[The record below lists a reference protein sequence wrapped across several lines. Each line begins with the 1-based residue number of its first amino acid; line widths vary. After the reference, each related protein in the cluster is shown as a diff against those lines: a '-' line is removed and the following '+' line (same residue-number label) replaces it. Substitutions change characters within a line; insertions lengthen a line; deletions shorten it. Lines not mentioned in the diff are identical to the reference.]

1 MAPARVIQLW
11 HKGREGVFLCSREF
25 MNSLDE
31 SSMEEIKQ
39 AIRETPGMAEYFDVG
54 DKYIRTRDKR
64 ISFAFAGLRYNLD
77 SIKSKARILGNW
89 TDEAEGVS
97 EMAWAK
103 LIPTIRDLDAENWI
117 SYNPES
123 PESATHKRFVEDPDP
138 GCIVTT
144 MNWRDNPWW
153 EQSGLE
159 RQRQIDKIKRPDTYD
174 HVWEGEF
181 LTLTEAQIFSGC
193 YDVAEFEVGDDWEGP
208 YDGLDFGFSQDPLAG
223 VRCYVYDETLYVRH
237 EAVQK
242 RLDLDKTANFLERNI
257 PGFSKGRVKADSSR
271 PESIS
276 YLKKQG
282 MGYISGAKKWKGS
295 IEDGI
300 EFIKSFR
307 KVIIH
312 PDCPHTARE
321 FRLYSHKVDQRT
333 GEILPRI
340 IDANNHCIDAIR
352 YALVSLILGR
362 NARGLLLKSRHRA

>member
-1 MAPARVIQLW
+1 
-11 HKGREGVFLCSREF
+11 

-39 AIRETPGMAEYFDVG
+39 AIRETEGMAAYFDIG
-54 DKYIRTRDKR
+54 DKYIRTKDKR

-77 SIKSKARILGNW
+77 SLKSKARILGNW

-97 EMAWAK
+97 EVAWRK
-103 LIPTIRDLDAENWI
+103 LIPTIRDLDAENWL

-123 PESATHKRFVEDPDP
+123 PESATHKRFVEDPAP

-159 RQRQIDKIKRPDTYD
+159 RQRLEDQAKRPDIYD

-181 LTLTEAQIFSGC
+181 LTLTEAQIFSG
-193 YDVAEFEVGDDWEGP
+193 YFDVAEFEPGEDWEGP
-208 YDGLDFGFSQDPLAG
+208 YDGVDFGFSQDPLAA
-223 VRCYVYDETLYVRH
+223 VRCYVHDDILHVRH
-237 EAVQK
+237 EAVK
-242 RLDLDKTANFLERNI
+242 KKLDLVDTPRFIERNI
-257 PGFSKGRVKADSSR
+257 PGFSKGRVKGDQAR

-276 YLKKQG
+276 HLRKHG
-282 MGYISGAKKWKGS
+282 IPFIEGAKKWKGS

-307 KVIIH
+307 KVVIH
-312 PDCPHTARE
+312 PECPETARE
-321 FRLYSHKVDQRT
+321 FRLYSYKVDQRT

-340 IDANNHCIDAIR
+340 VDANNHCIDAIR
-352 YALVSLILGR
+352 YALVSLILGKK
-362 NARGLLLKSRHRA
+362 AVGVLLKSRHRT